1 MCKRFKPPLL
11 DTTPFIWP
19 YPPHVFFPYTPLW
32 QYSFVNIAP
41 MKYGVNTKINS
52 CGKIISWCLEDYKMT
67 VHPVFIS
74 SIFICNARLRFDLK
88 WWWSQYQNEPKEKQ
102 TLQIKDLMSKEHY
115 CYKVYALLQLSV
127 YIHGL
132 PPPVLQANLK
142 RPSIFDFLK
151 IWTPCL

>member
-1 MCKRFKPPLL
+1 MAISPSCLFSIHPTL
-11 DTTPFIWP
+11 TI
-19 YPPHVFFPYTPLW
+19 FFCQYCPNEIRGKHKNKLMW
-32 QYSFVNIAP
+32 QNYFLMFRRLQND
-41 MKYGVNTKINS
+41 NTS
-52 CGKIISWCLEDYKMT
+52 CFYKQ
-67 VHPVFIS
+67 HFHLQRQAEIY
-74 SIFICNARLRFDLK
+74 LK